1 MTSPDP
7 SAKPGRPLTGRK
19 VLLIAVAFFG
29 VIIAVNLTMAT
40 LAVGGFPGL
49 VSKNAYAEAQ
59 QFDAQLKAERAL
71 GWRFAS
77 DYADGALSVRV
88 AGPGGEPLDGLAV
101 TAVVGRPATLQQDQ
115 ELGLAPAPGLRGA
128 YVTRLPLGAGM
139 WRVEI
144 DARQGE
150 DRYHII
156 DEIYVAAEDAAPG
169 TAGASAGVD
178 G

>member
-1 MTSPDP
+1 VTSPSP
-7 SAKPGRPLTGRK
+7 KRVRELTGRK

-29 VIIAVNLTMAT
+29 VIIAVNVTMAT

-49 VSKNAYAEAQ
+49 VSDNPYAEAQ
-59 QFDAQLKAERAL
+59 RFDAELKAERAL

-77 DYADGALSVRV
+77 DYEDGALTVRV
-88 AGPGGEPLDGLAV
+88 ARPDGEPLDGLAV

-115 ELGLAPAPGLRGA
+115 ELGLAPEPGLRGA
-128 YVTRLPLGAGM
+128 YATRLALGAGM

-144 DARQGE
+144 DARRGE
-150 DRYHII
+150 DRYHIT
-156 DEIYVAAEDAAPG
+156 DEIYVTSEDAAPEAQPG
-169 TAGASAGVD
+169 SD